1 LCFSVR
7 GRLLGFC
14 PSLAIFFYIKK
25 IIPMDNY
32 YIVKHSLTRSGK
44 SKTCHH
50 LFFQCTYSSKVW
62 KSLVQGLLK
71 DGFTTDWNTIITII
85 SGSSYPATE
94 LFLIRYSLQAAVH
107 SIWRERNSRR
117 HGEEPKDAIT
127 LSKLVDKTIRLHLLA
142 VKARGHAY
150 LERSLRTWFGTREDL
165 TPS

>member
-1 LCFSVR
+1 MQAWNATINAECTLCHEVQE
-7 GRLLGFC
+7 
-14 PSLAIFFYIKK
+14 
-25 IIPMDNY
+25 
-32 YIVKHSLTRSGK
+32 
-44 SKTCHH
+44 TCHH